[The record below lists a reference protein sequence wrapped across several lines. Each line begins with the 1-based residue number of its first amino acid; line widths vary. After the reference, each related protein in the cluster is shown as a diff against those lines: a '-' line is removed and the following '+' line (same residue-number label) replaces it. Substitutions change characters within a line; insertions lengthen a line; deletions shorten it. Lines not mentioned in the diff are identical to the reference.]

1 MFYVVKHLLAIIV
14 ISCVV
19 GCATTAPPALRTGTG
34 GTPTAAADSIAG
46 ETYEEL
52 FLELYSDCL
61 SELERKEKDGR
72 LNIHIIEA
80 RSIIQ
85 IAEELYLEGNVLLAV
100 QLLNEAEQHLRQAP

>member
-1 MFYVVKHLLAIIV
+1 VKQLLTIIV
-14 ISCVV
+14 VSCVV
-19 GCATTAPPALRTGTG
+19 GCAATQSPAPRMGTEE
-34 GTPTAAADSIAG
+34 TPVQVADSVAA

-52 FLELYSDCL
+52 FLELYSDLL
-61 SELERKEKDGR
+61 SELERKEEVDR